1 MWSFTVT
8 MEEEVGIKNE
18 REDDHKIP
26 GKKILKNKRTMSL
39 NNIQNSEY

>member
-18 REDDHKIP
+18 RVDDHKIP
-26 GKKILKNKRTMSL
+26 EKILKNKRTMSL